1 MIRISR
7 RITLALGLAIAT
19 PAAFALPAL
28 AADVTIATARGDVT
42 LAAKPATLAVFD
54 IAALDTI
61 AALGV
66 MPAGVP
72 DKLYVD
78 YLAEAGAS
86 AAPVGTIFEP
96 NLEALAALGPDLIV
110 IGSRSSTQGE
120 ALAPLAPTIDMTI
133 GADLVADARARVLA
147 YGSLFGREDKA
158 AELVAALDAKL
169 AAVQAAAAGK
179 GGALILMT
187 NGPKV
192 AAYGK
197 GSRFGWLHSTLNL
210 PEAHENLN
218 PETHGDAVSF
228 EFIAET
234 NPEWLIVVD
243 RAAAI
248 GEASSAQAT
257 LDNPLVKGTIAGT
270 KGQIIYLNPT
280 PLYVAGGGYTSVM
293 GTLDELLAAF
303 GG

>member
-72 DKLYVD
+72 DKLYVN
-78 YLAEAGAS
+78 YLAEVGAS

-96 NLEALAALGPDLIV
+96 NLEALANLGPDLIV

-179 GGALILMT
+179 GRALILMT

>member
-1 MIRISR
+1 MIRMSR
-7 RITLALGLAIAT
+7 RIVLALGLAM
-19 PAAFALPAL
+19 AAPTAH

-42 LAAKPATLAVFD
+42 LPAMPERLAVFD

-66 MPAGVP
+66 APAGVP

-78 YLAEAGAS
+78 YLADAAAK

-110 IGSRSSTQGE
+110 IGSRSSTQGD
-120 ALAPLAPTIDMTI
+120 ALAPLATTIDMTV

-147 YGSLFGREDKA
+147 YGTLFGKQDKA
-158 AELVAALDAKL
+158 AELVAALDARL
-169 AAVQAAAAGK
+169 AAVQAATAGK
-179 GGALILMT
+179 GRALILMT

-197 GSRFGWLHSTLNL
+197 GSRFGWLHSALNL

-234 NPEWLIVVD
+234 NPDWLIVVD

-257 LDNPLVKGTIAGT
+257 LDNPLVKGTVAGS

-280 PLYVAGGGYTSVM
+280 PLYIAGGGYTSVM

>member
-1 MIRISR
+1 M
-7 RITLALGLAIAT
+7 ALGLAIAT

-72 DKLYVD
+72 DKLYVN
-78 YLAEAGAS
+78 YLAEVGAS

-96 NLEALAALGPDLIV
+96 NLEALANLGPDLIV

-179 GGALILMT
+179 GRALILMT

>member
-7 RITLALGLAIAT
+7 CITLALGLAIAT

-78 YLAEAGAS
+78 YLAEVGAS

>member
-19 PAAFALPAL
+19 RAAFATPAL

-42 LAAKPATLAVFD
+42 LAANPATLAVFD

-78 YLAEAGAS
+78 YLAEVGAS

>member
-1 MIRISR
+1 MIRMSR
-7 RITLALGLAIAT
+7 RIVLALGLAMAT
-19 PAAFALPAL
+19 PAAH

-42 LAAKPATLAVFD
+42 LPAMPERLAVFD

-66 MPAGVP
+66 APAGVP

-78 YLAEAGAS
+78 YLADATAK

-110 IGSRSSTQGE
+110 IGSRSSTQGD
-120 ALAPLAPTIDMTI
+120 ALAPLATTIDMTV

-147 YGSLFGREDKA
+147 YGALFGKQDKA
-158 AELVAALDAKL
+158 AELVAALDARL
-169 AAVQAAAAGK
+169 AAVQAATAGK
-179 GGALILMT
+179 GRALILMT

-192 AAYGK
+192 AAYGR
-197 GSRFGWLHSTLNL
+197 GSRFGWLHSALNL

-234 NPEWLIVVD
+234 NPDWLIVVD

-257 LDNPLVKGTIAGT
+257 LDNPLVKGTVAGS
-270 KGQIIYLNPT
+270 KGQIVYLNPT
-280 PLYVAGGGYTSVM
+280 PLYIAGGGYTSVM
-293 GTLDELLAAF
+293 GTLDELLVAF

>member
-61 AALGV
+61 AALGM

-78 YLAEAGAS
+78 YLAEVGAS

>member
-1 MIRISR
+1 VIRISR

-72 DKLYVD
+72 DKLYVN
-78 YLAEAGAS
+78 YLAEVGAS

-96 NLEALAALGPDLIV
+96 NLEALANLGPDLIV

-179 GGALILMT
+179 GRALILMT

>member
-78 YLAEAGAS
+78 YLAEVGAS

-133 GADLVADARARVLA
+133 GADLVADARARVQA

-179 GGALILMT
+179 GRALILMT

>member
-78 YLAEAGAS
+78 YLAEVGAS

-293 GTLDELLAAF
+293 GTLDELLVAF

>member
-78 YLAEAGAS
+78 YLAEVGAS

-179 GGALILMT
+179 GRALILMT

-293 GTLDELLAAF
+293 GTLDELLVAF

>member
-192 AAYGK
+192 AA
-197 GSRFGWLHSTLNL
+197 
-210 PEAHENLN
+210 
-218 PETHGDAVSF
+218 
-228 EFIAET
+228 
-234 NPEWLIVVD
+234 
-243 RAAAI
+243 
-248 GEASSAQAT
+248 
-257 LDNPLVKGTIAGT
+257 
-270 KGQIIYLNPT
+270 
-280 PLYVAGGGYTSVM
+280 
-293 GTLDELLAAF
+293 
-303 GG
+303 

>member
-78 YLAEAGAS
+78 YLAEVGAS

-228 EFIAET
+228 EFIAEV
-234 NPEWLIVVD
+234 NPDWIIVID

-248 GEASSAQAT
+248 GEPASATTT
-257 LDNPLVKGTIAGT
+257 LDNPLVAGT
-270 KGQIIYLNPT
+270 TAGKKGQIVVLSSTPIYI
-280 PLYVAGGGYTSVM
+280 AGGGYRSLMT
-293 GTLDELLAAF
+293 TLGELLNAF
-303 GG
+303 GA

>member
-1 MIRISR
+1 MIRLSR
-7 RITLALGLAIAT
+7 RLALAFGLALAT
-19 PAAFALPAL
+19 PALAPPAL
-28 AADVTIATARGDVT
+28 ATDVTIATARGDVA
-42 LAAKPATLAVFD
+42 LAPPARLAVFD

-66 MPAGVP
+66 SPAGVP

-78 YLAEAGAS
+78 YLAQGTTG

-96 NLEALAALGPDLIV
+96 NLEALASLGPDLIV
-110 IGSRSSTQGE
+110 IGSRSSTQME
-120 ALAPLAPTIDMTI
+120 ALSPLAPTIDMTI
-133 GADLVADARARVLA
+133 GADLLADARARLLA
-147 YGSLFGREDKA
+147 YGTLFGKPDTA
-158 AELVAALDAKL
+158 AELAAALDARL
-169 AAVQAAAAGK
+169 AAVQAAAAGR
-179 GGALILMT
+179 GRALILMT
-187 NGPKV
+187 NGPKI

-197 GSRFGWLHSTLNL
+197 GSRFGWLHAALDI

-234 NPEWLIVVD
+234 NPDWLIVVD
-243 RAAAI
+243 RGAAI
-248 GEASSAQAT
+248 GEGSSARAT
-257 LDNPLVKGTIAGT
+257 LDNPLVNGTTAAQQ
-270 KGQIIYLNPT
+270 GQIIYLNPT

>member
-19 PAAFALPAL
+19 RAAFATPAL

-78 YLAEAGAS
+78 YLAEVGAS

>member
-78 YLAEAGAS
+78 YLAEVGAS

-270 KGQIIYLNPT
+270 KGQIIYLDPT

>member
-78 YLAEAGAS
+78 YLAEVGAS

-218 PETHGDAVSF
+218 TETHGDAVSF

>member
-1 MIRISR
+1 M
-7 RITLALGLAIAT
+7 ALGLAIAT

-28 AADVTIATARGDVT
+28 ATDVTIATARGDVT

-78 YLAEAGAS
+78 YLAEVGAG

-96 NLEALAALGPDLIV
+96 NLEALAALAPDLIV

-179 GGALILMT
+179 GRALILMT

-228 EFIAET
+228 EFVAET

-270 KGQIIYLNPT
+270 RGQIVYLNPT

>member
-78 YLAEAGAS
+78 YLAEVGAS

-179 GGALILMT
+179 GRALILMT

>member
-1 MIRISR
+1 MIRMSR
-7 RITLALGLAIAT
+7 RIVLALGLAMAA
-19 PAAFALPAL
+19 PAAH

-42 LAAKPATLAVFD
+42 LPAMPERLAVFD

-66 MPAGVP
+66 APAGVP

-78 YLAEAGAS
+78 YLADAAAK

-110 IGSRSSTQGE
+110 IGSRSSTQGD
-120 ALAPLAPTIDMTI
+120 ALAPLATTIDMTV
-133 GADLVADARARVLA
+133 GADLVADARARLLA
-147 YGSLFGREDKA
+147 YGTLFGKQDKA
-158 AELVAALDAKL
+158 AELVAALDARL
-169 AAVQAAAAGK
+169 AAVQAATAGK
-179 GGALILMT
+179 GRALILMT
-187 NGPKV
+187 SGPKV

-197 GSRFGWLHSTLNL
+197 GSRFGWLHNALNL
-210 PEAHENLN
+210 TEAHENLN

-234 NPEWLIVVD
+234 NPDWLIVVD

-257 LDNPLVKGTIAGT
+257 LDNPLVKGTVAGS

-280 PLYVAGGGYTSVM
+280 PLYIAGGGYTSVM
-293 GTLDELLAAF
+293 GTLGELLAAF